1 MAVRKAK
8 RIVARRA
15 PAFARLGLTFLML
28 VAFALQTTVMQTHV
42 HIGNVAVTAGFL
54 EDLKISTPGQ
64 KDAAKGSQP
73 RDHFPANDDPAN
85 CPICQEIMHAGQFVT
100 PQAAALL
107 LPTESVSF
115 VPISLAIPVFS
126 EAVSHSWQ
134 GRAPPRI

>member
-15 PAFARLGLTFLML
+15 SSFARLSLTFLML
-28 VAFALQTTVMQTHV
+28 TAFALQTTVTQTHV
-42 HIGNVAVTAGFL
+42 HIGTVAVTAGFL
-54 EDLKISTPGQ
+54 EDLKVSNVGQ
-64 KDAAKGSQP
+64 HVAKGTQP

-100 PQAAALL
+100 PSAVALL

-115 VPISLAIPVFS
+115 VPISFAIPVFS
-126 EAVSHSWQ
+126 EAASHSWQ
-134 GRAPPRI
+134 SRAPPRR

>member
-15 PAFARLGLTFLML
+15 
-28 VAFALQTTVMQTHV
+28 QTTVMQTHV
-42 HIGNVAVTAGFL
+42 HIGTVAVTAGFL
-54 EDLKISTPGQ
+54 EDLKITHAGQPG
-64 KDAAKGSQP
+64 AAKGTQP

-100 PQAAALL
+100 PQAVALL

-115 VPISLAIPVFS
+115 VPIRLAIPVFT

>member
-8 RIVARRA
+8 HIVARRA
-15 PAFARLGLTFLML
+15 SSFARLTLTFLML
-28 VAFALQTTVMQTHV
+28 AAFALQTTVMQTHV
-42 HIGNVAVTAGFL
+42 HIGSVAVTAGFL
-54 EDLKISTPGQ
+54 EDLKIGNPDQPG
-64 KDAAKGSQP
+64 AAKSTQP

-100 PQAAALL
+100 PQAVALL
-107 LPTESVSF
+107 LPTEPVSF
-115 VPISLAIPVFS
+115 VPISLAIPIFT

>member
-1 MAVRKAK
+1 
-8 RIVARRA
+8 
-15 PAFARLGLTFLML
+15 
-28 VAFALQTTVMQTHV
+28 MQTHV
-42 HIGNVAVTAGFL
+42 HIGTVAVTAGFL
-54 EDLKISTPGQ
+54 EDLKITLAGQPG
-64 KDAAKGSQP
+64 AAKGTQP

-100 PQAAALL
+100 PQAVALL

-115 VPISLAIPVFS
+115 VPIRLAIPVFT

>member
-15 PAFARLGLTFLML
+15 APFARLSLTFLML

-42 HIGNVAVTAGFL
+42 HIGSVAVTAGFL
-54 EDLKISTPGQ
+54 EDLKIGNAAQPG
-64 KDAAKGSQP
+64 AVKGTQP
-73 RDHFPANDDPAN
+73 RDRFPTNDDPAN

-100 PQAAALL
+100 PSAVALL
-107 LPTESVSF
+107 LPTEPVSF
-115 VPISLAIPVFS
+115 VPISLAIPAFT